1 MGKLEKLV
9 EAARPG
15 AAAAVAS
22 AVDAAVAAAAA
33 AASSAAAAS
42 AWRLLLEQSQ
52 QSFLQRA
59 TLAQHP
65 EQEGHEHLEEHHGF
79 EDRS

>member
-1 MGKLEKLV
+1 MLQLLLLLLHHQQQLRLRG
-9 EAARPG
+9 
-15 AAAAVAS
+15 
-22 AVDAAVAAAAA
+22 
-33 AASSAAAAS
+33 
-42 AWRLLLEQSQ
+42 LLLEQSQ

>member
-1 MGKLEKLV
+1 MLQLLLLLLLHHQQQLRLRG
-9 EAARPG
+9 
-15 AAAAVAS
+15 
-22 AVDAAVAAAAA
+22 
-33 AASSAAAAS
+33 
-42 AWRLLLEQSQ
+42 LLLEQSQ